1 MLSLRSSFLI
11 ITRFYTSSTSTSAS
25 AANKSSGFKRI
36 SRESFSFRSELQL
49 DELPFIFWTTPS
61 SKVELTILNVK
72 VQHYSVL
79 ISSLF
84 KISISRSCFEGFAE
98 QMPGSIIF
106 AIKNDGCSGH
116 LNFWFRIVNMCKTL
130 SQIKRLGKYFQRWS
144 ERKDFAQVSTRPRNW
159 ERKIE
164 KYWKHFENSL
174 NKASPSAGGGV
185 RAKPEKNLPAR
196 SICHQRFENLELGLV
211 FHFYLL

>member
-36 SRESFSFRSELQL
+36 SRESFSFRSELQW
-49 DELPFIFWTTPS
+49 DELPFIFWTTSS
-61 SKVELTILNVK
+61 SKVEMTILNVK
-72 VQHYSVL
+72 VRHYSVL
-79 ISSLF
+79 IFSLF

-106 AIKNDGCSGH
+106 NNFHKEWWLFRTSQ
-116 LNFWFRIVNMCKTL
+116 FWFRIVNMCKTL

-144 ERKDFAQVSTRPRNW
+144 ERKDFAQVSTRPRKW
-159 ERKIE
+159 ARKI
-164 KYWKHFENSL
+164 KNIENIFKTVWTRRRQAQAEVSAPSRRRTCRLDQSAISALKTL
-174 NKASPSAGGGV
+174 N
-185 RAKPEKNLPAR
+185 
-196 SICHQRFENLELGLV
+196 
-211 FHFYLL
+211 

>member
-1 MLSLRSSFLI
+1 MLPLRSFFLI

-36 SRESFSFRSELQL
+36 SRESFSFRSELQW

-72 VQHYSVL
+72 VRHYSVL
-79 ISSLF
+79 IFSLF

-130 SQIKRLGKYFQRWS
+130 SQIKRLGKYFQLWTK
-144 ERKDFAQVSTRPRNW
+144 RKDFAQVSTRRRKW
-159 ERKIE
+159 ARKI
-164 KYWKHFENSL
+164 KNIENIFKTVWTRRRQAQAEVSAPSRRRTCRLDQSAISALKTL
-174 NKASPSAGGGV
+174 N
-185 RAKPEKNLPAR
+185 
-196 SICHQRFENLELGLV
+196 
-211 FHFYLL
+211 